1 MRIIRPALITVLAV
15 CFAVS
20 GAFARESKTSARA
33 KSSESSVSKKRK
45 SSASARSGK
54 KSVKARSAAKHSTRR
69 ENFEGYLDVPLEELP
84 VPEDEEAQAP

>member
-15 CFAVS
+15 CFSVS
-20 GAFARESKTSARA
+20 GAFARESKTSTRG

-45 SSASARSGK
+45 SSASARSK
-54 KSVKARSAAKHSTRR
+54 KSAKTRSAAKHSTRG